1 MSRIDLPLP
10 ADRVWTDPEKLAPYA
25 KDEASS
31 GRAPLAVAFPLDA
44 TEVATVMRWASAN
57 RTPVIPRGAGSGL
70 SGGAVPLGGAV
81 VLSLER
87 MNRILSIDAEGMTI
101 TVEPGVITG
110 EIRRAAAAKGLLYA
124 PIPASLDF
132 CTIGG
137 NVATN
142 AGGLCAV
149 KYGVTREHVLGLE
162 AVLPTGETVVTG
174 GALAKNSTGYNL
186 TQLLCGSEG
195 TLAVIVRIILKL
207 LPLPAETVT
216 LLAPFDS
223 VDALA
228 KAVVAVLAGKV
239 TPATMELLPR
249 AAVQCV
255 LGKHPEYA
263 YPFPE
268 KAASLLV
275 ELDGMDANLVA
286 EQAAAI
292 AEVLQAH
299 GAGESVV
306 AATPARR
313 AELWTLRKQVRD
325 SIAHTAPYVEADAV
339 VPRARLPELVR
350 AADAAGAAAGLAQ
363 ITYGHAGDGNLHTYF
378 WRGGHDDA
386 AWAAASETALTHLF
400 KATVAMGGTLSGEHG
415 LGHLKRDYLPLA
427 LPPDTIALMKRL
439 KSAFD
444 PQGILNPHKVLPDA

>member
-1 MSRIDLPLP
+1 MDIPLP
-10 ADRVWTDPEKLAPYA
+10 AERWWTDAEKLAPFA

-31 GRAPLAVAFPLDA
+31 GVAPRAVAFPLDA
-44 TEVATVMRWASAN
+44 PEIAAVLRWASAT

-70 SGGAVPLGGAV
+70 SGGAVPLANCV
-81 VLSLER
+81 VLSLEK
-87 MNRILSIDAEGMTI
+87 MNRIVAIDASSMTA

-110 EIRRAAAAKGLLYA
+110 DIRRAAAAKGLLYA

-162 AVLPTGETVVTG
+162 AVLPTGEIVNTG
-174 GALAKNSTGYNL
+174 GALAKNSTAYNL

-195 TLAVIVRIILKL
+195 TLAVISRIILKL

-228 KAVVAVLAGKV
+228 NAVVAVLGGKSI
-239 TPATMELLPR
+239 PSTMELLPR
-249 AAVQCV
+249 SAVQCV
-255 LGKHPEYA
+255 LGKHPDYS

-275 ELDGMDANLVA
+275 ELDGMDAAATAEAAMAVA
-286 EQAAAI
+286 A
-292 AEVLQAH
+292 VLQAN
-299 GAGESVV
+299 GAGEPVV
-306 AATPARR
+306 ATTATRR

-325 SIAHTAPYVEADAV
+325 SIANTAPYVEADAV
-339 VPRARLPELVR
+339 VPRAKLPELLR
-350 AADAAGAAAGLAQ
+350 AADSAAAAAGLTH

-378 WRGGHDDA
+378 WRGSHDDA
-386 AWAAASETALTHLF
+386 AWAAASKTALTHLF
-400 KATVAMGGTLSGEHG
+400 EKTVALGGTLSGEHG
-415 LGHLKRDYLPLA
+415 IGFLKRDYLPIA
-427 LPPDTIALMKRL
+427 VPESTILLMKRL
-439 KSAFD
+439 KAAFD
-444 PQGILNPHKVLPDA
+444 PQGILNPHKVLP

>member
-1 MSRIDLPLP
+1 VARPDLPLP
-10 ADRVWTDPEKLAPYA
+10 SDRVWTDPEKLAPYA
-25 KDEASS
+25 RDEAST
-31 GRAPLAVAFPLDA
+31 GKLPLAVAFPVDA
-44 TEVATVMRWASAN
+44 SEVAAVMRWASAH
-57 RTPVIPRGAGSGL
+57 RVPVIPRGAGSGL
-70 SGGAVPLGGAV
+70 SGAAVPLADAV
-81 VLSLER
+81 VLSLEK
-87 MNRILSIDAEGMTI
+87 MNRILSIDPENMTA

-110 EIRRAAAAKGLLYA
+110 DIRRAAAAAGLLYA

-162 AVLPTGETVVTG
+162 AVLPTGETIVTG
-174 GALAKNSTGYNL
+174 GALAKNSTAYNL

-195 TLAVIVRIILKL
+195 TLAVIVKIILKL

-216 LLAPFDS
+216 MLAPFDS

-228 KAVVAVLAGKV
+228 KAVVTVVSGKV
-239 TPATMELLPR
+239 IPATMELLPR
-249 AAVQCV
+249 AAVRCV
-255 LGKHPEYA
+255 LAKHPEYS

-268 KAASLLV
+268 KVASLLL

-286 EQAAAI
+286 EQATAVAAI
-292 AEVLQAH
+292 LQAH
-299 GAGESVV
+299 GAGEPVV
-306 AATPARR
+306 ATTPARR

-339 VPRARLPELVR
+339 VPRAKLPDLVR
-350 AADAAGAAAGLAQ
+350 AADAAGVAAGLEQ

-378 WRGGHDDA
+378 WRGTHDDV
-386 AWAAASETALTHLF
+386 AWARASEIALTHLF
-400 KATVAMGGTLSGEHG
+400 TATVALGGTLSGEHG

-427 LPPDTIALMKRL
+427 LAPETIALMKRL
-439 KSAFD
+439 KAAFD
-444 PQGILNPHKVLPDA
+444 PAGILNPHKVFP